1 MNDIIMSLVIITQT
15 LLCRAEEL
23 MVIPPPF
30 MPYERLSR
38 KISLEFK
45 LQDMQDSLHVLTYVG
60 FLDGG
65 LME

>member
-1 MNDIIMSLVIITQT
+1 MSLVIITQT

-23 MVIPPPF
+23 LFTPPPF

-38 KISLEFK
+38 KIRLEFK